1 MARAISWS
9 ILNFLDKKMV
19 GAYWVNTSSNR
30 LISKLLREGNPNV
43 KKDFEELLRGRV
55 LELEIDEQVKRLG

>member
-1 MARAISWS
+1 
-9 ILNFLDKKMV
+9 MV